1 MPLLRSEE
9 YINEKNGRRV
19 IKEYYGK
26 IENGKEIVTATCE
39 EEFLTDAEIAEIE
52 AKKAEDAIVKQ
63 AEEEAKLAEITAKQE
78 QMDRI
83 EAMLSQLLGK

>member
-9 YINEKNGRRV
+9 YTNEKGRRV
-19 IKEYYGK
+19 VKEYYGK
-26 IENGKEIVTATCE
+26 IENGKEIITATCE
-39 EEFLTDAEIAEIE
+39 EEFLTDAEVAERE
-52 AKKAEDAIVKQ
+52 AKKAEEETAKK
-63 AEEEAKLAEITAKQE
+63 AEEEAKIAEATAKQE